1 MPADA
6 THEPYFVALG
16 GGRYRPT
23 ERASGAWQ
31 PGEMHFAPLGGLLT
45 HAIERHRV
53 ARQGDARHG
62 GADHGGD
69 APLMLARMTFDIL
82 GFLALDET
90 AVRVETRRPGRTIEL
105 TEAVA
110 SIAGRD
116 VAVARAWH
124 SVALDTARVEGGA
137 AAPLPS
143 PEDMQPAD
151 FAGEWGGGYVRSIEL
166 RDDGDRAPGRGR
178 AWQRTP
184 HPLVDG
190 EAVAPL
196 ARWIGL
202 IDAANGIAVREA
214 PDAWVFP
221 NLDLTVHLHREP
233 EGAWVGFDTTVSFG
247 PSGQGITHSALHD
260 ARGHVGFASQTLTVR
275 PAPTAG

>member
-16 GGRYRPT
+16 DGRYRPT

-45 HAIERHRV
+45 HAIERHR
-53 ARQGDARHG
+53 GARH
-62 GADHGGD
+62 ASEA
-69 APLMLARMTFDIL
+69 APLLLARMTFDIL

-124 SVALDTARVEGGA
+124 SVALDTAAVEGGA

-143 PEDMQPAD
+143 PSAMRPAE

-178 AWQRTP
+178 AWQRTA
-184 HPLVDG
+184 HPLVEG
-190 EAVAPL
+190 EAVAPV

-214 PDAWVFP
+214 PDAWGFP

-247 PSGQGITHSALHD
+247 PSGQGITHTALHD
-260 ARGHVGFASQTLTVR
+260 ERGHVGFSSQTLTVR
-275 PAPTAG
+275 PAPAAG